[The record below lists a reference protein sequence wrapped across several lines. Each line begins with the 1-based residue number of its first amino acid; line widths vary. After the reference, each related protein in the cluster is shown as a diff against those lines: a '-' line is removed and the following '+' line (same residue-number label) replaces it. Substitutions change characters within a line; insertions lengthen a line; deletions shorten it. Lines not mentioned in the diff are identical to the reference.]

1 MMCSAG
7 LTCSY
12 MASAWHPNTCWE
24 REGDE
29 NNGGAGFEQVRPAN
43 HRKDSSSVLRK
54 TG

>member
-1 MMCSAG
+1 MLSWFDMQLHGICR
-7 LTCSY
+7 
-12 MASAWHPNTCWE
+12 PNTCWE